1 MLDYYTSSIISCSI
15 VCVCVGVLVGFE
27 LQDLGQFLL
36 IDQTLIP
43 DKLKS
48 GYVGNQSSSKL
59 PRAGLALCKRHMVQ
73 VWATLLYICQ
83 PAGAGSRM
91 HNVIRWLLW
100 EGGPGLRPGH
110 YG

>member
-59 PRAGLALCKRHMVQ
+59 PRAGLALCSGK
-73 VWATLLYICQ
+73 W
-83 PAGAGSRM
+83 SRS
-91 HNVIRWLLW
+91 
-100 EGGPGLRPGH
+100 GPPYCIFVSRRGLAADA
-110 YG
+110 